1 MSEYQYYEFQ
11 AIDRPLD
18 EAAQR
23 ALRQISSRARI
34 TAHSLVNTY
43 QWGDF
48 KGDPRRLIE
57 DWFDLFVYW
66 ANWGSRT
73 LMLRIPRRFLD
84 PAKVEPYVVE
94 DVLDVRTAGDYVI
107 VEFERPL
114 DGSVED
120 YYGDED
126 EEDGESISAPFA
138 ALRAELMRGD
148 RRCFYLGWLLG
159 VQDGLVDEDEPEPP
173 LTSGLA
179 GASGPLVA

>member
-23 ALRQISSRARI
+23 VLRQISSRARI

-57 DWFDLFVYW
+57 GWFDLFVYW

-73 LMLRIPRRFLD
+73 LMLRVPRRFLD
-84 PAKVEPYVVE
+84 PAEVEPYRLE
-94 DVLDVRTAGDYVI
+94 DVVD
-107 VEFERPL
+107 
-114 DGSVED
+114 
-120 YYGDED
+120 
-126 EEDGESISAPFA
+126 
-138 ALRAELMRGD
+138 LRAAGP
-148 RRCFYLGWLLG
+148 RRVSAIRCRVTGTAAARADGTATGSAARARSARPRPTRAGW
-159 VQDGLVDEDEPEPP
+159 
-173 LTSGLA
+173 
-179 GASGPLVA
+179 